1 VLVLRNV
8 QWLLRNTPKKSP
20 CHSGYIMIMR
30 SHYFTESKVEER
42 NAKKLK

>member
-1 VLVLRNV
+1 
-8 QWLLRNTPKKSP
+8 
-20 CHSGYIMIMR
+20 MIMR